1 MKEFVGLRVKTYS
14 YLTDDVSK
22 DEKIKGRRKWFM
34 ETKLKFEDYT
44 NCLEANRLK
53 NKSKDLL
60 KNKIDIYSLKKYH
73 KEFLKRNIKKKQKFK
88 SKNHNFSMK
97 KLIRFL

>member
-1 MKEFVGLRVKTYS
+1 MALQFRKRKNKKVTGITKDELGGKIMKEFVGLRVKTYS

-34 ETKLKFEDYT
+34 KTKLKFEDYT
-44 NCLEANRLK
+44 NCLEVNRLK

-60 KNKIDIYSLKKYH
+60 KIKLTYIALK
-73 KEFLKRNIKKKQKFK
+73 NII
-88 SKNHNFSMK
+88 KNF
-97 KLIRFL
+97 